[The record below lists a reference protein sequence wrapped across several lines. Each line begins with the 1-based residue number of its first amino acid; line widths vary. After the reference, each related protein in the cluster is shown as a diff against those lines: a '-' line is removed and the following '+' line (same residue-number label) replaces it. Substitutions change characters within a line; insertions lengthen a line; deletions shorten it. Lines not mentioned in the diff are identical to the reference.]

1 MQGAG
6 ATFFMNP
13 GQRLRDE
20 RERLKLSH
28 DAVAGALGISKR
40 TLVNWE
46 NGHTPLKL
54 TAAGPMDALGIDS
67 SFVLSGKRTSA
78 EPLMQELAPSVGA
91 GLYGMDMH
99 RPLVLGGDAAGA
111 HQDYVVVPRYD
122 VRVSAGKGVAEPGH
136 EHELPLGA
144 FAFALSWVQEN
155 LGRSGRGFCSVR
167 VHGDSMQPTLLQ
179 GDEIIIDRQVQRVD
193 VSGIYVIA
201 LRGDLLVKRVQRKL
215 DGSLVV
221 KSDNAAYEPE
231 HITSDIAE
239 EFRVVGRMV
248 WPRVR

>member
-1 MQGAG
+1 VERSRLGLSQEAMAQAVGVRREQWLKYERGAEPGASVLQRAAAQGLDVLKVLAAVHLSTPSKIG
-6 ATFFMNP
+6 ATP
-13 GQRLRDE
+13 SDRGD
-20 RERLKLSH
+20 LSPAILSSH
-28 DAVAGALGISKR
+28 PVLLAG
-40 TLVNWE
+40 
-46 NGHTPLKL
+46 
-54 TAAGPMDALGIDS
+54 
-67 SFVLSGKRTSA
+67 
-78 EPLMQELAPSVGA
+78 ELAGE
-91 GLYGMDMH
+91 
-99 RPLVLGGDAAGA
+99 
-111 HQDYVVVPRYD
+111 HQDYVVVPRFE
-122 VRVSAGKGVAEPGH
+122 VRVSAGKGGPNVGDDEQ
-136 EHELPLGA
+136 PLGV
-144 FAFALSWVQEN
+144 FAFAQGWMQEN

-231 HITSDIAE
+231 HITSDSADD
-239 EFRVVGRMV
+239 FRVVGRMV